1 MRRLPLPW
9 LVALTGGALALLLV
23 GSLATGPMTL
33 SLGESLR
40 ALFAG
45 QESGIEAH
53 KLLIVQEIRLPRTL
67 LCIAVGGILGLCGA
81 VMQGLFR
88 NPLADPGI
96 IGVSGGA
103 ALGAA
108 LAIVLLAPLGLQW
121 QSLLGIGLLPLLAFL
136 GGALTTTLVYL
147 LGTREG
153 GTSVTVMLLAGVAI
167 TALSGAVIG
176 LLTYLADDQ
185 MLRNLSLWQMGTLA
199 AGKPVDV
206 ALALATL
213 VTLLLLFM
221 RDANPLNALLLG
233 EGEARHLG
241 VNVQSLKRR
250 LILLTAAGVGVAVA
264 VAGMIG
270 FVGLVVPHL
279 VRLLAGPHP
288 AGTGRAAGGHHHSPA
303 GRPLLH
309 LAAAQGPPDAL
320 TGGLSCLHQRP
331 CCAVTSSASPALAAP
346 SWTGSTSACRP
357 ARSPPCWA
365 RTAQARA
372 RCSSA

>member
-1 MRRLPLPW
+1 MMRLPLPW
-9 LVALTGGALALLLV
+9 LLAITTALLALLLL
-23 GSLATGPMTL
+23 GSLATGPMALTM
-33 SLGESLR
+33 SESIK
-40 ALFAG
+40 ALFVG
-45 QESGIEAH
+45 QESGIAAH

-108 LAIVLLAPLGLQW
+108 FAIVLLTPLSQQW
-121 QSLLGIGLLPLLAFL
+121 QATLGIGLLPLLAFL

-185 MLRNLSLWQMGTLA
+185 MLRDLSLWQMGTLA
-199 AGKPVDV
+199 AGKPADV
-206 ALALATL
+206 ALALLTLATL
-213 VTLLLLFM
+213 IWLFL

-241 VNVQSLKRR
+241 VDVQALKRR

-264 VAGMIG
+264 VSGMIG

-279 VRLLAGPHP
+279 VRLMAGPNHVRLLP
-288 AGTGRAAGGHHHSPA
+288 LSALQGAA
-303 GRPLLH
+303 LL
-309 LAAAQGPPDAL
+309 LGADML
-320 TGGLSCLHQRP
+320 
-331 CCAVTSSASPALAAP
+331 
-346 SWTGSTSACRP
+346 
-357 ARSPPCWA
+357 A
-365 RTAQARA
+365 RTLLAPAELPVGIITALLGAPFFIWLLIKGRRA
-372 RCSSA
+372 L

>member
-1 MRRLPLPW
+1 MMRLPLSW
-9 LVALTGGALALLLV
+9 LLILTAGVLSLLLI
-23 GSLATGPMTL
+23 GSLATGPMELTL
-33 SLGESLR
+33 IESMR

-53 KLLIVQEIRLPRTL
+53 KLLIMQEIRLPRTL

-108 LAIVLLAPLGLQW
+108 LAIVLLTPLNQQLQ
-121 QSLLGIGLLPLLAFL
+121 QTIGGGLLPLLAFL

-185 MLRNLSLWQMGTLA
+185 MLRDLSLWQMGSLA
-199 AGKPVDV
+199 AGKPADV
-206 ALALATL
+206 AL
-213 VTLLLLFM
+213 TLLTLGALLWLFM
-221 RDANPLNALLLG
+221 RDAQPLNALLLG

-250 LILLTAAGVGVAVA
+250 LILLTAAGVGVSVA
-264 VAGMIG
+264 VSGMIG

-279 VRLLAGPHP
+279 VRLLAGPNHVRLLP
-288 AGTGRAAGGHHHSPA
+288 LSTLMGAA
-303 GRPLLH
+303 LL
-309 LAAAQGPPDAL
+309 LAADML
-320 TGGLSCLHQRP
+320 
-331 CCAVTSSASPALAAP
+331 
-346 SWTGSTSACRP
+346 
-357 ARSPPCWA
+357 A
-365 RTAQARA
+365 RTLLAPAEMPVGIITALLGAPFFIWLLVKSRRA
-372 RCSSA
+372 L

>member
-1 MRRLPLPW
+1 MMRLPLPW
-9 LVALTGGALALLLV
+9 LLAITTALLALLLL
-23 GSLATGPMTL
+23 GSLATGPMALTM
-33 SLGESLR
+33 SESIK
-40 ALFAG
+40 ALFVG
-45 QESGIEAH
+45 QESGIAAH

-108 LAIVLLAPLGLQW
+108 LAIVLLTPLNQQW
-121 QSLLGIGLLPLLAFL
+121 QATLGIGLLPLLAFL

-185 MLRNLSLWQMGTLA
+185 MLRDLSLWQMGTLA
-199 AGKPVDV
+199 AGKPADV
-206 ALALATL
+206 ALALLTLATL
-213 VTLLLLFM
+213 IWLFL

-241 VNVQSLKRR
+241 VDVQALKRR

-264 VAGMIG
+264 VSGMIG

-279 VRLLAGPHP
+279 VRLLAGPNHI
-288 AGTGRAAGGHHHSPA
+288 RLL
-303 GRPLLH
+303 PLS
-309 LAAAQGPPDAL
+309 AL
-320 TGGLSCLHQRP
+320 LGATLLLGADML
-331 CCAVTSSASPALAAP
+331 
-346 SWTGSTSACRP
+346 
-357 ARSPPCWA
+357 A
-365 RTAQARA
+365 RTLLAPAELPVGIITALLGAPFFIWLLIKGRRA
-372 RCSSA
+372 L

>member
-1 MRRLPLPW
+1 MMRLPLPW
-9 LVALTGGALALLLV
+9 LLAITTALLALLLL
-23 GSLATGPMTL
+23 GSLATGPMALTM
-33 SLGESLR
+33 SESIK
-40 ALFAG
+40 ALFVG
-45 QESGIEAH
+45 QESGIAAH

-108 LAIVLLAPLGLQW
+108 LAIVLLTPLSQQW
-121 QSLLGIGLLPLLAFL
+121 QATLGIGLLPLLAFL

-185 MLRNLSLWQMGTLA
+185 MLRDLSLWQMGTLA
-199 AGKPVDV
+199 AGKPADV
-206 ALALATL
+206 ALALLTLATL
-213 VTLLLLFM
+213 IWLFL

-241 VNVQSLKRR
+241 VDVQALKRR

-264 VAGMIG
+264 VSGMIG

-279 VRLLAGPHP
+279 VRLMTGPNHVRLLP
-288 AGTGRAAGGHHHSPA
+288 LSALLGAA
-303 GRPLLH
+303 LL
-309 LAAAQGPPDAL
+309 LGADML
-320 TGGLSCLHQRP
+320 
-331 CCAVTSSASPALAAP
+331 
-346 SWTGSTSACRP
+346 
-357 ARSPPCWA
+357 A
-365 RTAQARA
+365 RTLLAPAELPVGIITALLGAPFFIWLLIKGRRA
-372 RCSSA
+372 L

>member
-1 MRRLPLPW
+1 MMRLPLPW
-9 LVALTGGALALLLV
+9 LLAITTALLALLLL
-23 GSLATGPMTL
+23 GSLATGPMALTM
-33 SLGESLR
+33 SESIK
-40 ALFAG
+40 ALLVG
-45 QESGIEAH
+45 QESGIAAH

-108 LAIVLLAPLGLQW
+108 LAIVLLTPLNQQW
-121 QSLLGIGLLPLLAFL
+121 QATLGIGLLPLLAFL

-185 MLRNLSLWQMGTLA
+185 MLRDLSLWQMGTLA
-199 AGKPVDV
+199 AGKPADV
-206 ALALATL
+206 ALALLTMATL
-213 VTLLLLFM
+213 TWLFL
-221 RDANPLNALLLG
+221 RDADPLNALLLG

-241 VNVQSLKRR
+241 VDVQALKRR

-264 VAGMIG
+264 VSGMIG

-279 VRLLAGPHP
+279 VRLMAGPNHVRLLP
-288 AGTGRAAGGHHHSPA
+288 LSALLGAA
-303 GRPLLH
+303 LL
-309 LAAAQGPPDAL
+309 LGADML
-320 TGGLSCLHQRP
+320 
-331 CCAVTSSASPALAAP
+331 
-346 SWTGSTSACRP
+346 
-357 ARSPPCWA
+357 A
-365 RTAQARA
+365 RTLLAPAELPVGIITALLGAPFFIWLLIKGRRA
-372 RCSSA
+372 L

>member
-1 MRRLPLPW
+1 M
-9 LVALTGGALALLLV
+9 
-23 GSLATGPMTL
+23 SL

-45 QESGIEAH
+45 PQSGIEAH

-108 LAIVLLAPLGLQW
+108 LAIVLLAPLGQQYGQQL
-121 QSLLGIGLLPLLAFL
+121 QSLLGLGLLPLLAFL

-185 MLRNLSLWQMGTLA
+185 MLRNLSLWQMGSLA

-206 ALALATL
+206 GLALATL
-213 VTLLLLFM
+213 VALLWLFM

-241 VNVQSLKRR
+241 GNVQCLKRR

-279 VRLLAGPHP
+279 VRLLAGPNHVRLLP
-288 AGTGRAAGGHHHSPA
+288 LSALLGAA
-303 GRPLLH
+303 LL
-309 LAAAQGPPDAL
+309 LGADML
-320 TGGLSCLHQRP
+320 
-331 CCAVTSSASPALAAP
+331 
-346 SWTGSTSACRP
+346 
-357 ARSPPCWA
+357 A
-365 RTAQARA
+365 RTLLAPAELPVGIITALMGAPFFIWLLVKSR
-372 RCSSA
+372 RTL

>member
-1 MRRLPLPW
+1 MMRLPLPW
-9 LVALTGGALALLLV
+9 LLCLTSAALALLLV

-40 ALFAG
+40 ALFVG

-108 LAIVLLAPLGLQW
+108 LAIVLLAPLGQQW

-213 VTLLLLFM
+213 IALLLLFM

-279 VRLLAGPHP
+279 VRLLAGPNNVRLLP
-288 AGTGRAAGGHHHSPA
+288 LSALLGAA
-303 GRPLLH
+303 LL
-309 LAAAQGPPDAL
+309 LGADML
-320 TGGLSCLHQRP
+320 
-331 CCAVTSSASPALAAP
+331 
-346 SWTGSTSACRP
+346 
-357 ARSPPCWA
+357 A
-365 RTAQARA
+365 RTLMAPAELPVGIITALLGAPFFIWLLVKGR
-372 RCSSA
+372 RTL

>member
-1 MRRLPLPW
+1 MMRLPLPW
-9 LVALTGGALALLLV
+9 LLAITTALLALLLL
-23 GSLATGPMTL
+23 GSLATGPMALTM
-33 SLGESLR
+33 SESIK

-45 QESGIEAH
+45 RESGIAAH

-108 LAIVLLAPLGLQW
+108 LAIVLLTPLSQQW
-121 QSLLGIGLLPLLAFL
+121 QATLGIGLQPLLAFL

-185 MLRNLSLWQMGTLA
+185 MLRDLSLWQMGTLA
-199 AGKPVDV
+199 AGKPADV
-206 ALALATL
+206 ALALLTLATL
-213 VTLLLLFM
+213 IWLFL

-241 VNVQSLKRR
+241 VDVQALKRR
-250 LILLTAAGVGVAVA
+250 LILLAAAGVGVAVA
-264 VAGMIG
+264 VSGMIG

-279 VRLLAGPHP
+279 VRLMAGPNHVRLLP
-288 AGTGRAAGGHHHSPA
+288 LSALLGAA
-303 GRPLLH
+303 LL
-309 LAAAQGPPDAL
+309 LGADML
-320 TGGLSCLHQRP
+320 
-331 CCAVTSSASPALAAP
+331 
-346 SWTGSTSACRP
+346 
-357 ARSPPCWA
+357 A
-365 RTAQARA
+365 RTLLAPAELPVGIITALLGAPFFIWLLIKGRRA
-372 RCSSA
+372 L

>member
-1 MRRLPLPW
+1 MRLPLPW
-9 LVALTGGALALLLV
+9 LLALTGCALALLLV
-23 GSLATGPMTL
+23 GSLATGPMSL

-45 QESGIEAH
+45 PQSGIEAH
-53 KLLIVQEIRLPRTL
+53 KLLIVQGIRLPRTL

-108 LAIVLLAPLGLQW
+108 LAIVLLAPLGSHL
-121 QSLLGIGLLPLLAFL
+121 QSLLGLGLLPLLAFL

-185 MLRNLSLWQMGTLA
+185 MLRNLSLWQMGSLA

-206 ALALATL
+206 TLALLTL
-213 VTLLLLFM
+213 AALLLLFM

-241 VNVQSLKRR
+241 VNVQTLKRR
-250 LILLTAAGVGVAVA
+250 LILLTAAGVGVAVAVAVA

-279 VRLLAGPHP
+279 VRLLAGPNHVRLLP
-288 AGTGRAAGGHHHSPA
+288 LSALLGAG
-303 GRPLLH
+303 LL
-309 LAAAQGPPDAL
+309 LGADML
-320 TGGLSCLHQRP
+320 
-331 CCAVTSSASPALAAP
+331 
-346 SWTGSTSACRP
+346 
-357 ARSPPCWA
+357 A
-365 RTAQARA
+365 RTLLAPAELPVGIITALLGAPFFIWLLVKSR
-372 RCSSA
+372 RTL

>member
-1 MRRLPLPW
+1 MMRLPLPW
-9 LVALTGGALALLLV
+9 LLALTTAALALLLL
-23 GSLATGPMTL
+23 GSLATGPMALTL
-33 SLGESLR
+33 SESLR
-40 ALFAG
+40 AIYAG
-45 QESGIEAH
+45 QGSGIAAH
-53 KLLIVQEIRLPRTL
+53 KLLIVQEIRLPRSL

-108 LAIVLLAPLGLQW
+108 LAIVLLAPLG
-121 QSLLGIGLLPLLAFL
+121 QSLQQQLGVGLLPLLAFL

-176 LLTYLADDQ
+176 LLSYLADDQ
-185 MLRNLSLWQMGTLA
+185 MLRDLSLWQMGTLA
-199 AGKPVDV
+199 AGKPADMVL
-206 ALALATL
+206 ALLTLATL
-213 VTLLLLFM
+213 LWLFM

-241 VNVQSLKRR
+241 IDVQALKRR

-264 VAGMIG
+264 VSGMIG

-279 VRLLAGPHP
+279 VRLLAGPNHV
-288 AGTGRAAGGHHHSPA
+288 RLL
-303 GRPLLH
+303 PLS
-309 LAAAQGPPDAL
+309 AL
-320 TGGLSCLHQRP
+320 MG
-331 CCAVTSSASPALAAP
+331 SALLLGADML
-346 SWTGSTSACRP
+346 
-357 ARSPPCWA
+357 A
-365 RTAQARA
+365 RTLLAPAELPVGIITALLGAPFFIWLLIKSRRA
-372 RCSSA
+372 L

>member
-1 MRRLPLPW
+1 MMRLPLPW
-9 LVALTGGALALLLV
+9 LLTLTTAALALLLV
-23 GSLATGPMTL
+23 GSLATGPMSL
-33 SLGESLR
+33 SFGESLQ

-45 QESGIEAH
+45 QQSGIEAH

-67 LCIAVGGILGLCGA
+67 LCIAVGAILGLCGA

-108 LAIVLLAPLGLQW
+108 LAIVLLTPLSQQW
-121 QSLLGIGLLPLLAFL
+121 QSLLGLLPLLAFL

-185 MLRNLSLWQMGTLA
+185 MLRNLSLWQMGSLA
-199 AGKPVDV
+199 AGKPLDV
-206 ALALATL
+206 ALTLATL
-213 VTLLLLFM
+213 AALLWLFM

-241 VNVQSLKRR
+241 VNVQALKRR

-279 VRLLAGPHP
+279 VRLLAGPNHIRLLP
-288 AGTGRAAGGHHHSPA
+288 LSALLGAA
-303 GRPLLH
+303 LL
-309 LAAAQGPPDAL
+309 LGADML
-320 TGGLSCLHQRP
+320 
-331 CCAVTSSASPALAAP
+331 
-346 SWTGSTSACRP
+346 
-357 ARSPPCWA
+357 A
-365 RTAQARA
+365 RTLLAPAEMPVGIITALLGVPFFIWLLVKSR
-372 RCSSA
+372 RTL

>member
-1 MRRLPLPW
+1 MMRLPLPW
-9 LVALTGGALALLLV
+9 LLAITTALLALLLL
-23 GSLATGPMTL
+23 GSLATGPMALTM
-33 SLGESLR
+33 SESIK
-40 ALFAG
+40 ALLVG
-45 QESGIEAH
+45 QESGIAAH

-108 LAIVLLAPLGLQW
+108 LAIVLLTPLSQQW
-121 QSLLGIGLLPLLAFL
+121 QATLGIGLLPLLAFL

-185 MLRNLSLWQMGTLA
+185 MLRDLSLWQMGTLA
-199 AGKPVDV
+199 AGKPADV
-206 ALALATL
+206 ALALLTLATL
-213 VTLLLLFM
+213 IWLFL

-241 VNVQSLKRR
+241 VDVQALKRR

-264 VAGMIG
+264 VSGMIG

-279 VRLLAGPHP
+279 VRLMAGPNHVRLLP
-288 AGTGRAAGGHHHSPA
+288 LSALLGAA
-303 GRPLLH
+303 LL
-309 LAAAQGPPDAL
+309 LGADML
-320 TGGLSCLHQRP
+320 
-331 CCAVTSSASPALAAP
+331 
-346 SWTGSTSACRP
+346 
-357 ARSPPCWA
+357 A
-365 RTAQARA
+365 RTLLAPAELPVGIITALLGAPFFIWLLIKGRRA
-372 RCSSA
+372 L

>member
-1 MRRLPLPW
+1 MMRLPLPW
-9 LVALTGGALALLLV
+9 LLAITTALLALLLL

-33 SLGESLR
+33 TMSESIK
-40 ALFAG
+40 ALFVG
-45 QESGIEAH
+45 QESGIAAH

-108 LAIVLLAPLGLQW
+108 LAIVLLTPLNQQW
-121 QSLLGIGLLPLLAFL
+121 QATLGIGLLPLLAFL

-185 MLRNLSLWQMGTLA
+185 MLRDLSLWQMGTLA
-199 AGKPVDV
+199 AGKPADV
-206 ALALATL
+206 ALALLTLATL
-213 VTLLLLFM
+213 IWLFL

-241 VNVQSLKRR
+241 VDVQALKRR

-264 VAGMIG
+264 VSGMIG

-279 VRLLAGPHP
+279 VRLMAGPNHVRLLP
-288 AGTGRAAGGHHHSPA
+288 LSALLGAA
-303 GRPLLH
+303 LL
-309 LAAAQGPPDAL
+309 LGADML
-320 TGGLSCLHQRP
+320 
-331 CCAVTSSASPALAAP
+331 
-346 SWTGSTSACRP
+346 
-357 ARSPPCWA
+357 A
-365 RTAQARA
+365 RTLLAPAELPVGIITALLGAPFFIWLLIKGRRA
-372 RCSSA
+372 L

>member
-1 MRRLPLPW
+1 MMRLPLPW
-9 LVALTGGALALLLV
+9 LLALTGCTLALLLV
-23 GSLATGPMTL
+23 GSLATGPMSL
-33 SLGESLR
+33 SLAESLQ

-45 QESGIEAH
+45 KESGIEAH

-108 LAIVLLAPLGLQW
+108 LAIVLLAPLGQQL
-121 QSLLGIGLLPLLAFL
+121 QSLLGLGLLPLLAFL

-185 MLRNLSLWQMGTLA
+185 MLRNLSLWQMGSLA

-206 ALALATL
+206 GLALATL
-213 VTLLLLFM
+213 AALLWLFM

-241 VNVQSLKRR
+241 VNVQALKRR

-279 VRLLAGPHP
+279 VRLLAGPNHVRLLP
-288 AGTGRAAGGHHHSPA
+288 LSALLGAA
-303 GRPLLH
+303 LL
-309 LAAAQGPPDAL
+309 LGADML
-320 TGGLSCLHQRP
+320 
-331 CCAVTSSASPALAAP
+331 
-346 SWTGSTSACRP
+346 
-357 ARSPPCWA
+357 A
-365 RTAQARA
+365 RTLLAPAEMPVGIITALLGAPFFIWLLVKSR
-372 RCSSA
+372 RTL

>member
-1 MRRLPLPW
+1 
-9 LVALTGGALALLLV
+9 
-23 GSLATGPMTL
+23 
-33 SLGESLR
+33 
-40 ALFAG
+40 
-45 QESGIEAH
+45 
-53 KLLIVQEIRLPRTL
+53 
-67 LCIAVGGILGLCGA
+67 
-81 VMQGLFR
+81 MQGLFR

-108 LAIVLLAPLGLQW
+108 LAIVLLAPLGQQLQATI
-121 QSLLGIGLLPLLAFL
+121 GVGLLPLLAFL

-199 AGKPVDV
+199 AGKPADV
-206 ALALATL
+206 ALALLTL
-213 VTLLLLFM
+213 AALLWLFM

-264 VAGMIG
+264 VSGMIG

-279 VRLLAGPHP
+279 VRLLAGPNHVRLLP
-288 AGTGRAAGGHHHSPA
+288 LSALLGAA
-303 GRPLLH
+303 LL
-309 LAAAQGPPDAL
+309 LAADML
-320 TGGLSCLHQRP
+320 
-331 CCAVTSSASPALAAP
+331 
-346 SWTGSTSACRP
+346 
-357 ARSPPCWA
+357 A
-365 RTAQARA
+365 RTLLAPAELPVGIITALLGAPFFIWLLVKGRRA
-372 RCSSA
+372 L

>member
-1 MRRLPLPW
+1 MMRLPLSW
-9 LVALTGGALALLLV
+9 LLAFTTAALALLLL

-33 SLGESLR
+33 TLGESLR

-45 QESGIEAH
+45 HESGIESH

-108 LAIVLLAPLGLQW
+108 LAIVLLAPLAPQYGQQLQATI
-121 QSLLGIGLLPLLAFL
+121 GVGLLPLLAFL

-199 AGKPVDV
+199 AGKPADV
-206 ALALATL
+206 ALALLTL
-213 VTLLLLFM
+213 AALLWLFM

-264 VAGMIG
+264 VSGMIG

-279 VRLLAGPHP
+279 VRLLAGPNHVRLLP
-288 AGTGRAAGGHHHSPA
+288 LSALLGAA
-303 GRPLLH
+303 LL
-309 LAAAQGPPDAL
+309 LAADML
-320 TGGLSCLHQRP
+320 
-331 CCAVTSSASPALAAP
+331 
-346 SWTGSTSACRP
+346 
-357 ARSPPCWA
+357 A
-365 RTAQARA
+365 RTLLAPAELPVGIITALLGAPFFIWLLVKGRRA
-372 RCSSA
+372 L

>member
-1 MRRLPLPW
+1 MMRLPLPW
-9 LVALTGGALALLLV
+9 LLCLTSAALALLLV
-23 GSLATGPMTL
+23 GSLATGPMAL

-108 LAIVLLAPLGLQW
+108 LAIVLLAPLGQQW

-206 ALALATL
+206 VLALLTL
-213 VTLLLLFM
+213 AALLLLFM

-233 EGEARHLG
+233 KGKPVIWE
-241 VNVQSLKRR
+241 
-250 LILLTAAGVGVAVA
+250 
-264 VAGMIG
+264 
-270 FVGLVVPHL
+270 
-279 VRLLAGPHP
+279 
-288 AGTGRAAGGHHHSPA
+288 
-303 GRPLLH
+303 
-309 LAAAQGPPDAL
+309 
-320 TGGLSCLHQRP
+320 
-331 CCAVTSSASPALAAP
+331 
-346 SWTGSTSACRP
+346 
-357 ARSPPCWA
+357 
-365 RTAQARA
+365 
-372 RCSSA
+372 